1 MSRPISYT
9 SAVTVNPSSYLS
21 NLQSGAISVTT
32 TGTTSVSQGLNSSDN
47 TSTYAQFTGTTQN
60 SDGYAYYKFDVGN
73 IPQNATINSVVC
85 TARGRAGNNNRGTTG
100 FQLCNGTTTKG
111 NETTFTT
118 TTSSA
123 YTLTTGTWTV
133 SELSDINLRIRLRRT
148 SNNTFLSR
156 FYGATLTVNYS
167 VSGTE
172 YEVSFNNQSS
182 DVTTSPSTTQY
193 IMQGGSE
200 EIRFYD
206 IDNLNGVEIKD
217 NGTDIKNSLV
227 THPTGTFSETLNPAV
242 YEGGNGTVT
251 NQNNA
256 LTDTASTT
264 YSQLLLRQNVYMIYG
279 FDVTIPENAVI
290 NSVGCVAKYQRS
302 VTSSSINNLTI
313 QMYSDTTA
321 KGDTYTITST
331 STAVS
336 TANLTV
342 GTWTVSELKKVKIRL
357 SGNYTGSNSYY
368 LNFYGANLTINYTIN
383 EVYYTY
389 TISNISTDHTILI
402 EDAQSECTYIKQN
415 GNWVKLEAVYKKI
428 GGSWTIQSDLS
439 TVFTDGTVYVND

>member
-242 YEGGNGTVT
+242 YEGG
-251 NQNNA
+251 
-256 LTDTASTT
+256 
-264 YSQLLLRQNVYMIYG
+264 ME
-279 FDVTIPENAVI
+279 P
-290 NSVGCVAKYQRS
+290 
-302 VTSSSINNLTI
+302 
-313 QMYSDTTA
+313 
-321 KGDTYTITST
+321 
-331 STAVS
+331 
-336 TANLTV
+336 
-342 GTWTVSELKKVKIRL
+342 
-357 SGNYTGSNSYY
+357 
-368 LNFYGANLTINYTIN
+368 
-383 EVYYTY
+383 
-389 TISNISTDHTILI
+389 
-402 EDAQSECTYIKQN
+402 
-415 GNWVKLEAVYKKI
+415 
-428 GGSWTIQSDLS
+428 
-439 TVFTDGTVYVND
+439 